1 MKIYVLDASVVL
13 TFLLGKNQSLK
24 NQFTKILKEVKNNKA
39 KFYSSH
45 LLPLEIGNG
54 LRYSLANK
62 VLADDIFQKF
72 SNLPIEYSV
81 FSPPQL
87 AKIIQLSYLF
97 ETFVYDT
104 SYHFLAKRLRGVF
117 LTCDAKYFR
126 KAEQL
131 GNIKLL

>member
-13 TFLLGKNQSLK
+13 TFLLGKNQLLK

-97 ETFVYDT
+97 HHPYFIYLFF
-104 SYHFLAKRLRGVF
+104 FLP
-117 LTCDAKYFR
+117 Y
-126 KAEQL
+126 
-131 GNIKLL
+131 I